1 MFNRKERTVMSED
14 TFDAFNTVETRPESV
29 EVDVSLLSSVALA
42 RLVDEV
48 RNDEP
53 TATHSYDRTHNR
65 HNR

>member
-1 MFNRKERTVMSED
+1 MSED
-14 TFDAFNTVETRPESV
+14 TFDAINAADTRPESV

-53 TATHSYDRTHNR
+53 TAAHSYDRTHNR

>member
-1 MFNRKERTVMSED
+1 MSED
-14 TFDAFNTVETRPESV
+14 TFDASNAAETRPEPV

-53 TATHSYDRTHNR
+53 TAVHSYDRTHNR

>member
-1 MFNRKERTVMSED
+1 MAED
-14 TFDAFNTVETRPESV
+14 TFDTFTAAQAHPESV

-53 TATHSYDRTHNR
+53 TASHSYDRTHNR

>member
-1 MFNRKERTVMSED
+1 MSED
-14 TFDAFNTVETRPESV
+14 TFDTFNAAETRPESV

-53 TATHSYDRTHNR
+53 TAAHSYDRTHNR

>member
-1 MFNRKERTVMSED
+1 MSED
-14 TFDAFNTVETRPESV
+14 NFDAASTPDAASESLQI
-29 EVDVSLLSSVALA
+29 DVGTLSSVTLA

-53 TATHSYDRTHNR
+53 ATVRSYDRTHNR

>member
-1 MFNRKERTVMSED
+1 MSED
-14 TFDAFNTVETRPESV
+14 TFDTFNAAQAHPEAV
-29 EVDVSLLSSVALA
+29 EVDVTLLSSVALA

-53 TATHSYDRTHNR
+53 TAAHSYDRTHNR

>member
-1 MFNRKERTVMSED
+1 MSEEH
-14 TFDAFNTVETRPESV
+14 FDACTSTELTQQTVQ
-29 EVDVSLLSSVALA
+29 VDMGSLSSVTLA

-53 TATHSYDRTHNR
+53 NTARSYDRTHNR

>member
-1 MFNRKERTVMSED
+1 MSED
-14 TFDAFNTVETRPESV
+14 TFDTFEAASAHPESM
-29 EVDVSLLSSVALA
+29 EIDVNSLSSVTLA

-53 TATHSYDRTHNR
+53 TAAHSYDRTHNR

>member
-1 MFNRKERTVMSED
+1 MSD
-14 TFDAFNTVETRPESV
+14 NTFDKFNSAEAPSETLEI
-29 EVDVSLLSSVALA
+29 DVSLLSSVALA

-53 TATHSYDRTHNR
+53 TATSSYDRTHNR

>member
-1 MFNRKERTVMSED
+1 MSEE
-14 TFDAFNTVETRPESV
+14 TFDTSSVAEKNPQSV
-29 EVDVSLLSSVALA
+29 EIDVSLLSSVTLA

-53 TATHSYDRTHNR
+53 TAAHSYDRTHNR

>member
-1 MFNRKERTVMSED
+1 MSED
-14 TFDAFNTVETRPESV
+14 TFDTFHPAEGRPESL
-29 EVDVSLLSSVALA
+29 EVDVSSLSSVTLA

-53 TATHSYDRTHNR
+53 ASAHSYDRTHNR

>member
-1 MFNRKERTVMSED
+1 MSED
-14 TFDAFNTVETRPESV
+14 TFDTFDAANVQSQSMEI
-29 EVDVSLLSSVALA
+29 DVSLLSSVTLA

-53 TATHSYDRTHNR
+53 ATAHSYDRTHNR